1 MTAQLLPSD
10 TFYLTAEFR
19 EKYPGEAAQWG
30 PANRELDDSG
40 SKDPADTSPQRLAA
54 DFGVPHPTLA
64 ESYSA
69 ALLTSEPFPVSGGYG
84 SRLFGESWESS
95 NLYWARLAD
104 EKGYPPAMLNILVPE
119 LTRQMVANIS
129 ATSIDD
135 WPALLRAM
143 QQTGEEFRQGKI
155 NIHTASSPRNQP
167 RTSRM
172 GDTHVNSKRYRIVV
186 SAGACLGILL
196 SGGGGSRF
204 AAQDERHAPARECES
219 GAVERGCYRQQREL
233 HYRPAP

>member
-1 MTAQLLPSD
+1 MEEMEQALQNSDSTATLTAHLLPSD
-10 TFYLTAEFR
+10 AFYLAAEFR
-19 EKYPGEAAQWG
+19 KKFPGEAAQWG
-30 PANRELDDSG
+30 KASRELDELAQR
-40 SKDPADTSPQRLAA
+40 DPEAASPHRLAT
-54 DFGVPHPTLA
+54 DFGVPHPILA
-64 ESYSA
+64 DSYSC
-69 ALLTSEPFPVSGGYG
+69 ALITSDPFPVAGGYG

-155 NIHTASSPRNQP
+155 NIHTASSPANNQNIAN
-167 RTSRM
+167 
-172 GDTHVNSKRYRIVV
+172 GGTH
-186 SAGACLGILL
+186 A
-196 SGGGGSRF
+196 
-204 AAQDERHAPARECES
+204 E
-219 GAVERGCYRQQREL
+219 
-233 HYRPAP
+233 